1 MIKVKEITLS
11 NLYEAFA
18 LAQEG
23 FNLNKKKSE
32 RIFDYI
38 YNSNLSINFFGYSL
52 YSNKKLA
59 GVLFAPFSFKD
70 IFKINQS
77 KFNPF
82 FM

>member
-11 NLYEAFA
+11 NLYEACFSSRR
-18 LAQEG
+18 

-59 GVLFAPFSFKD
+59 GVYLLPFR
-70 IFKINQS
+70 IYS
-77 KFNPF
+77 K
-82 FM
+82 